1 MMRLIRDLSY
11 DNEKMLSRIYAE
23 SKHHQ
28 VRERAQCL
36 LLSYR
41 GKTIAELIKI
51 FNVTRKTIYNWF
63 TAWEDRKLLGL
74 YDSSGRGRKPKLSED
89 QQLEVKKLVK
99 ESPKSLKTVQSK
111 IKQEWGVEIS
121 KDTIKRIVKK
131 FKMKWRRMKRGLSR
145 KPSEWELDVKLPEIE
160 KLKELHEKGEI
171 DLGYLDQVG
180 WSIRACIPY
189 AWQEKDSQIILN
201 DVEGKRINV
210 MGIMNIKNEIY
221 YEVYEKNTDSDKVIE
236 FLDRFSET
244 IKIRTV
250 ILLDQASIH
259 TSDKI
264 MERSEYWKEK
274 NLELFWLPA
283 YSPELNLIEILWRFM
298 KYEWIEI
305 SAYNSHKSLKEYIDK
320 TLKLFGSEYVIN
332 FA

>member
-1 MMRLIRDLSY
+1 MRLIRELSY
-11 DNEKMLSRIYAE
+11 ENEKMLNRIYKE
-23 SKHHQ
+23 SRHHQ

-36 LLSYR
+36 LLSFQ
-41 GKTIAELIKI
+41 GKSIAELMKI
-51 FNVTRKTIYNWF
+51 FKVTRKTIYNWF

-74 YDSSGRGRKPKLSED
+74 YNSSGRGRKPKLSKE
-89 QQLEVKKLVK
+89 QELKVKSLVK
-99 ESPKSLKTVQSK
+99 ETPKSLKTVQSK
-111 IKQEWGVEIS
+111 IKQEWGIEIS

-131 FKMKWRRMKRGLSR
+131 FKMTWRRMKRGLSR
-145 KPSEWELDVKLPEIE
+145 KPSEWELEMKLPEIE
-160 KLKELHEKGEI
+160 KLKELYKKGEI

-180 WSIRACIPY
+180 WSSRACIPY
-189 AWQEKDSQIILN
+189 AWQEKDDQVILS
-201 DVEGKRINV
+201 DVEGKTINV
-210 MGIMNIKNEIY
+210 MGIMNTRNEIY
-221 YEVYEKNTDSDKVIE
+221 YEIYEKSTNSDKVID
-236 FLDRFSET
+236 FLDKFSRK

-264 MERSEYWKEK
+264 MKKLKYWKEK

-283 YSPELNLIEILWRFM
+283 YSPELNAIEILWRFM

-305 SAYNSHKSLKEYIDK
+305 SAYDSHKNLKEYIDK
-320 TLKLFGSEYVIN
+320 TLKLFGSERIIN

>member
-1 MMRLIRDLSY
+1 MFEKFLWVTETLILSLRR
-11 DNEKMLSRIYAE
+11 NS
-23 SKHHQ
+23 SKPYSLVQ
-28 VRERAQCL
+28 
-36 LLSYR
+36 
-41 GKTIAELIKI
+41 IKS
-51 FNVTRKTIYNWF
+51 FQTRSYNWF
-63 TAWEDRKLLGL
+63 TAWENRKLLGL
-74 YDSSGRGRKPKLSED
+74 YNSSGRGRKPKLSEE

-111 IKQEWGVEIS
+111 IKQEWKVEIS

-131 FKMKWRRMKRGLSR
+131 FKMTWRRLKRGLIR
-145 KPSEWELDVKLPEIE
+145 KPSEWELEVKLPEIE
-160 KLKELHEKGEI
+160 NLKEMYKKGEI
-171 DLGYLDQVG
+171 DLRYLDEVG
-180 WSIRACIPY
+180 WSSRACIPY
-189 AWQEKDSQIILN
+189 AWQEKDDQIILN

-210 MGIMNIKNEIY
+210 MGVMNTKNEIY
-221 YEVYEKNTDSDKVIE
+221 YESYETNTNNDKVIK

-264 MERSEYWKEK
+264 MERLEYWKEK

-283 YSPELNLIEILWRFM
+283 YSPKLNLIEILWKFM

-305 SAYNSHKSLKEYIDK
+305 SAYDNHKNLKEYINK

>member
-1 MMRLIRDLSY
+1 M
-11 DNEKMLSRIYAE
+11 
-23 SKHHQ
+23 
-28 VRERAQCL
+28 
-36 LLSYR
+36 
-41 GKTIAELIKI
+41 
-51 FNVTRKTIYNWF
+51 
-63 TAWEDRKLLGL
+63 
-74 YDSSGRGRKPKLSED
+74 
-89 QQLEVKKLVK
+89 K

-111 IKQEWGVEIS
+111 IKQEWKVEIS

-131 FKMKWRRMKRGLSR
+131 FKMTWRRLKRGLIR
-145 KPSEWELDVKLPEIE
+145 KPSEWELEVKLPEIE
-160 KLKELHEKGEI
+160 KLKELYKKGEI

-180 WSIRACIPY
+180 WSSRACIPY
-189 AWQEKDSQIILN
+189 AWQEKDDQIILN

-210 MGIMNIKNEIY
+210 MGVMNTKNEIY
-221 YEVYEKNTDSDKVIE
+221 YESYETNTNNDKVIK

-264 MERSEYWKEK
+264 MERLEYWKEK

-283 YSPELNLIEILWRFM
+283 YSPKLNLIEILWKFM

-305 SAYNSHKSLKEYIDK
+305 SAYDNHKNLKEYINK

>member
-1 MMRLIRDLSY
+1 MRLIRDLSY
-11 DNEKMLSRIYAE
+11 ENEKMLNRIYTE
-23 SKHHQ
+23 SRHHQ

-36 LLSYR
+36 LLSYQ

-74 YDSSGRGRKPKLSED
+74 YNSSGRGRKPKLSEE

-111 IKQEWGVEIS
+111 IKQEWGIEIS

-131 FKMKWRRMKRGLSR
+131 RKMTWRRMKRGLSR
-145 KPSEWELDVKLPEIE
+145 KPSEWELEVKLPEIE
-160 KLKELHEKGEI
+160 KLKELYEKGEI

-180 WSIRACIPY
+180 WSSRACIPY
-189 AWQEKDSQIILN
+189 AWQEKDDQIILN
-201 DVEGKRINV
+201 DVEGEKINV
-210 MGIMNIKNEIY
+210 MGIMNTKNEIY
-221 YEVYEKNTDSDKVIE
+221 YESYETNTNSDKVIE
-236 FLDRFSET
+236 FLDRFSGT
-244 IKIRTV
+244 IKMRTV

-259 TSDKI
+259 TSDKVI
-264 MERSEYWKEK
+264 ERLEYWKEK

-283 YSPELNLIEILWRFM
+283 YSPELNLIETLWRFM

-305 SAYNSHKSLKEYIDK
+305 SAYDSHKNLKEYIDK